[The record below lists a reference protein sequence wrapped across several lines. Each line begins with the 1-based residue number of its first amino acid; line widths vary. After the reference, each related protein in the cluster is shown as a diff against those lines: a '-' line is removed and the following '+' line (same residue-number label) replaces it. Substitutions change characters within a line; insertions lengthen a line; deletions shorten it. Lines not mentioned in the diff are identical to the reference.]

1 MAQIQSGQ
9 AGKARAN
16 VERAHQLSPDSA
28 LPYLLRGFCLIRPG
42 QLSQGLASVRKA
54 LELGLPDHDTTCSA
68 WELVATIE
76 QGLGHKNETEEAL
89 VNLQGLDM
97 KRAGEVRGR
106 LHRIGNKTSNERERK

>member
-1 MAQIQSGQ
+1 
-9 AGKARAN
+9 
-16 VERAHQLSPDSA
+16 
-28 LPYLLRGFCLIRPG
+28 
-42 QLSQGLASVRKA
+42 
-54 LELGLPDHDTTCSA
+54 
-68 WELVATIE
+68 LVATIE